1 MKISMSLKR
10 EPALPCARPA
20 RRHTETHPALDLDFH
35 VTGVEPVTSGL
46 VPMLHFN
53 VRITEN
59 PPTARI
65 QALLLH
71 AQIQFQPGHRQYTS
85 SEKAKLAD
93 AFGPFE
99 RRSGLRNRFWA
110 HANVN
115 VSAFSG
121 KIDTILPVCC
131 TYDLNVLGTKY
142 LYALEDGAA
151 ELLFQFSGA
160 MFSLGAD
167 ARIKVDRLSGK
178 HECPF
183 SMPITKWH
191 ELMDFH
197 YPNSASLCL
206 HRDVFQSLYDYKR
219 REGIASWDEALQR
232 LLAEHEHGV
241 VHAME
246 PATIPIESPA
256 PFTEP
261 SLLREAG

>member
-1 MKISMSLKR
+1 MSLKR
-10 EPALPCARPA
+10 EPALPCARPT
-20 RRHTETHPALDLDFH
+20 RRHAESHATLDLNFH

-53 VRITEN
+53 VRITET

-71 AQIQFQPGHRQYTS
+71 AQIQFQPGHRHYTS
-85 SEKAKLAD
+85 NEKAKLAE
-93 AFGPFE
+93 AFGPIE
-99 RRSGLRNRFWA
+99 RRGGGLRNRFWA

-121 KIDTILPVCC
+121 EIDTILPVCC

-160 MFSLGAD
+160 MFSLDPDG
-167 ARIKVDRLSGK
+167 RIRVDRLSGK

-191 ELMDFH
+191 DLMDFH

-206 HRDVFQSLYDYKR
+206 HRDVFEALYDYKR

-232 LLAEHEHGV
+232 LLAEHEREMG
-241 VHAME
+241 
-246 PATIPIESPA
+246 PATIPLKPA
-256 PFTEP
+256 TAVTEP